1 MLVPFIGGFVFFM
14 FVFLMFQVVRLADY
28 FINHS
33 VGLTLLAKLTVY
45 ISAAFLPV
53 VIPVSFLV
61 ATLVGFG
68 RLSADSEIVAFK
80 ASGIS
85 LYRLYI
91 PVGFLSVIIA
101 SMVFYLTY
109 FYIPWGN
116 REFKK
121 TIVKL
126 GNTKVVSNLK
136 EGTFTE
142 GFFDLLV
149 YADKVDVAKNRMNG
163 IFIFDERDEKNPN
176 AILAREGEV
185 ISLKTPSDLSAA
197 AILKLDNGAIHR
209 SDIARNYYEKI
220 DFDEYR
226 LMLKVEEGRTD
237 EIKYAK
243 TLDAS
248 ELKTQMAKYENDY
261 SRYQEYAIE
270 YWKRIALA
278 LAPILFGVLGVGLG
292 VVRMRSVKSNA
303 IFIAFGV
310 VIVYW
315 GLHVLGASLA
325 EKGTV
330 APFLA
335 MQLSNLAVIPF
346 AVVSFKKSA
355 W

>member
-1 MLVPFIGGFVFFM
+1 M

-28 FINHS
+28 FINHG
-33 VGLTLLAKLTVY
+33 VGITLLTKMTIY

-53 VIPVSFLV
+53 VMPISFLV
-61 ATLVGFG
+61 ATLIGFG
-68 RLSADSEIVAFK
+68 RLSADSEVVALK

-85 LYRLYI
+85 LQRMYY
-91 PVGFLSVIIA
+91 PVGFMSLLVA
-101 SMVFYLTY
+101 AAVFYLTY

-149 YADKVDVAKNRMNG
+149 YADKVDVNKNSMAG
-163 IFIFDERDEKNPN
+163 VFIFDERDAKNPM
-176 AILAREGEV
+176 AVVAKDGMVIPLKTEGE
-185 ISLKTPSDLSAA
+185 LSSA
-197 AILKLDNGAIHR
+197 AILKLNEGSIHR
-209 SDIARNYYEKI
+209 SDIERHYYEKI
-220 DFDEYR
+220 DFNEYR
-226 LMLKVEEGRTD
+226 LMLKVEEGRVD

-243 TLDAS
+243 TLDS
-248 ELKTQMAKYENDY
+248 LELKSQMKKYENDY

-278 LAPILFGVLGVGLG
+278 VAPLVFGFLGVGLG

-303 IFIAFGV
+303 LFVAFAV
-310 VIVYW
+310 VVVYW
-315 GLHVLGASLA
+315 GLHITGATLA
-325 EKGTV
+325 EKGTLS
-330 APFLA
+330 PFLA
-335 MQLSNLAVIPF
+335 MQIPNLAVLPVAIL
-346 AVVSFKKSA
+346 SFKRSA